1 MDNTIFKVFWS
12 ITIHIKITNRS
23 TFLKLS
29 NQFTIAIKSYLIYI
43 YKGNRNIAAEFAFYL
58 S

>member
-1 MDNTIFKVFWS
+1 MDDTIFKVFWS

-43 YKGNRNIAAEFAFYL
+43 YKGNRNIAAEFAF
-58 S
+58 